1 MDQSTE
7 VIQQH
12 IEETRSRLTDN
23 VEKLTKETADT
34 VEQVAAAVTETVGS
48 VQETAAAVTETVHN
62 VSDSMQQTVKEV
74 KHFLDIPAQVDR
86 NPWLMLGGSIV
97 AGYLAGSFLIPAV
110 TSAQQNQEVP
120 PSTSNSHSNLS
131 FSQEPPK
138 SFMESHQAEPSQEK
152 GASWFSGLAETFAPA
167 IDKLKGLAVSTALG
181 LARDMVSKP
190 FAGELGT
197 QLHQLFDDLTT
208 RLGGKPLSEETTA
221 SLSQPQ
227 DNPKG
232 DSHEQRNE
240 GKMDRS
246 MGAGPR
252 EGQGTLG
259 MANRR

>member
-1 MDQSTE
+1 MDESTE

-34 VEQVAAAVTETVGS
+34 VEQVATAVTETVGS
-48 VQETAAAVTETVHN
+48 VQETAAAVTETVQN
-62 VSDSMQQTVKEV
+62 VTDTMQQTVKEV

-86 NPWLMLGGSIV
+86 YPWLMLGGSIV
-97 AGYLAGSFLIPAV
+97 AGYLAGSILIPAAKP
-110 TSAQQNQEVP
+110 AQQAGDAKPNTASSQ
-120 PSTSNSHSNLS
+120 SNLS
-131 FSQEPPK
+131 FSQEQPK
-138 SFMESHQAEPSQEK
+138 SFMESHQPEPGQEN
-152 GASWFSGLAETFAPA
+152 GSSWFSGLVGTFGPA

-208 RLGGKPLSEETTA
+208 RLGGKPLSEETTT

-227 DNPKG
+227 QNPEG
-232 DSHEQRNE
+232 DSNEQRNQ
-240 GKMDRS
+240 GKMDRPL
-246 MGAGPR
+246 GTGPR
-252 EGQGTLG
+252 EGQGVLG
-259 MANRR
+259 MAHRR